1 MDFLPFMGTPY
12 KDFFGDVDVIMRVKL
27 VLCLLLS
34 AFIIYREYVI
44 PIIKFKKMPDALW
57 NAKVDWSEEYETVY
71 EEYVDPKEIIFYQT
85 SEIEDGKLIQKYYV
99 KFSIARNWL
108 FEDEY
113 IEELNRVHDAKIIE
127 TIKECL
133 QNGYD
138 ESP

>member
-1 MDFLPFMGTPY
+1 MH
-12 KDFFGDVDVIMRVKL
+12 FG
-27 VLCLLLS
+27 
-34 AFIIYREYVI
+34 
-44 PIIKFKKMPDALW
+44 MP
-57 NAKVDWSEEYETVY
+57 KSIGQKYETVY

>member
-57 NAKVDWSEEYETVY
+57 NAKVDWSEV
-71 EEYVDPKEIIFYQT
+71 
-85 SEIEDGKLIQKYYV
+85 
-99 KFSIARNWL
+99 RNSL
-108 FEDEY
+108 
-113 IEELNRVHDAKIIE
+113 
-127 TIKECL
+127 
-133 QNGYD
+133 
-138 ESP
+138 